1 MPWTTYPSSMRG
13 FNTLTFMDLA
23 RNALTGTLPPELANI
38 STTSLMLSVFDN
50 NGLHGCPARCLL
62 ARSLTRCPLC
72 ARSNGDHSELVL
84 CELFFEAE
92 LAGGVVQPELVWRVA
107 QRPSTGGLCKRH
119 LVWRGQLLHQL

>member
-50 NGLHGCPARCLL
+50 NGVSCVLPAHAL
-62 ARSLTRCPLC
+62 AHALPTVRPQLRAPFR
-72 ARSNGDHSELVL
+72 AR
-84 CELFFEAE
+84 
-92 LAGGVVQPELVWRVA
+92 
-107 QRPSTGGLCKRH
+107 TT
-119 LVWRGQLLHQL
+119 